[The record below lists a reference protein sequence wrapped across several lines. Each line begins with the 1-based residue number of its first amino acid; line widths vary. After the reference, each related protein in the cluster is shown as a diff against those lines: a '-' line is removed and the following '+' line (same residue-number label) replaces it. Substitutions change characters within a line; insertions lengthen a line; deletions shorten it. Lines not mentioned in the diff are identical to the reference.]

1 MSLIPVPDLTRKNK
15 ILLAVVLI
23 VSILIPALFWQSI
36 WFGRPLTPEQIEQQ
50 LTTPSSAREVQHALA
65 LVEQLIRSGDDQ
77 ASRYYPAIS
86 RLSTNEREEIRTL
99 AAWVMGQG
107 TTSRLFRETL
117 LQMLEDPHPLVRR
130 NAALGLVRFSD
141 RSALTELRSMLEPF
155 PIRAPAAG
163 VVWFEVQRG
172 DWISPSSVIARLESD
187 QREWLIPA
195 QLASRVL
202 EVLVEEGQ
210 QVTHGQPIATLAAP
224 PDHAWEALRALYLIG
239 QAEDLPAV
247 QAFVD
252 NQDYSSEL
260 REQAK
265 LTAQRLAE
273 EPESSKSE
281 VRNPEL
287 GTSPPR

>member
-23 VSILIPALFWQSI
+23 VSILIPALFWQSV

-99 AAWVMGQG
+99 ASWVMGQG

-130 NAALGLVRFSD
+130 NAALGAGSLFRPERPYRTAVHARAFSNSGSCGGGSLVRS
-141 RSALTELRSMLEPF
+141 
-155 PIRAPAAG
+155 AAG
-163 VVWFEVQRG
+163 
-172 DWISPSSVIARLESD
+172 RLD
-187 QREWLIPA
+187 FTQ
-195 QLASRVL
+195 
-202 EVLVEEGQ
+202 
-210 QVTHGQPIATLAAP
+210 
-224 PDHAWEALRALYLIG
+224 
-239 QAEDLPAV
+239 
-247 QAFVD
+247 
-252 NQDYSSEL
+252 
-260 REQAK
+260 
-265 LTAQRLAE
+265 
-273 EPESSKSE
+273 
-281 VRNPEL
+281 
-287 GTSPPR
+287 